1 MRVRRERVVNASVC
15 VALPHTQKKIGLA
28 QSVRTGL
35 TTGTVGE
42 NPFCRA
48 PSHHHPLSRTGVVC
62 EGATSPREILLH
74 ALHPLPKFRELSK
87 IRREGAG
94 GKTPSGK
101 FGRGKR

>member
-1 MRVRRERVVNASVC
+1 MRVRRESGQCFSLRC
-15 VALPHTQKKIGLA
+15 VAHTQKKIGLA

-62 EGATSPREILLH
+62 EGRPAPV
-74 ALHPLPKFRELSK
+74 KFYC
-87 IRREGAG
+87 
-94 GKTPSGK
+94 TPSS
-101 FGRGKR
+101 FTEI

>member
-1 MRVRRERVVNASVC
+1 MRVRRERVRVVNASVC

-62 EGATSPREILLH
+62 EGRPAPV
-74 ALHPLPKFRELSK
+74 KFYC
-87 IRREGAG
+87 
-94 GKTPSGK
+94 TPSS
-101 FGRGKR
+101 FTEI